1 MVNQPKYS
9 TCECWRCSSICFA
22 LISRAGASSVCSDI
36 QYVMVHFAC
45 SFKDFYEMEPH
56 KFQNKTNGITP
67 RRWLVMCNPGL
78 AEVIAEVS
86 SVFIH
91 TLHTNTTGSWKKT
104 PNLFV
109 FLLIE
114 DWWGLHPGP
123 WPAARSLQLCE
134 WWGFHSWC
142 CQSEAGNY
150 CFFCLFFST
159 LQLTCQ
165 FGIDTIV
172 LEYMWI
178 RNCILPGE
186 KWHLFH
192 IKQSVPFK
200 DVLII
205 VHTIRQTAALFK
217 PAELFLCN

>member
-1 MVNQPKYS
+1 MWWFTLPAVSRTSMKWS
-9 TCECWRCSSICFA
+9 HTSSKTRPTASLLAAGWLCATLGWLRSSPRSA
-22 LISRAGASSVCSDI
+22 LFSYTHFTQIRLGA
-36 QYVMVHFAC
+36 
-45 SFKDFYEMEPH
+45 E
-56 KFQNKTNGITP
+56 
-67 RRWLVMCNPGL
+67 
-78 AEVIAEVS
+78 
-86 SVFIH
+86 
-91 TLHTNTTGSWKKT
+91 KKT

-172 LEYMWI
+172 LKYMWI